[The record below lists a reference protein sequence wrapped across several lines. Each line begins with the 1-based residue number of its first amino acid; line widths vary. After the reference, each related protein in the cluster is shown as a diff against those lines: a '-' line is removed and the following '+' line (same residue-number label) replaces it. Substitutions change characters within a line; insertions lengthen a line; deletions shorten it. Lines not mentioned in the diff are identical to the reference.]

1 MDWLTKRGVLFM
13 SDEKNVTNGALP
25 AEAQRALAEA
35 AERRAQQEAKEK
47 ALERQRSA
55 EKGGPKEERV
65 RYGDWEKAG
74 RAVDF

>member
-1 MDWLTKRGVLFM
+1 MT
-13 SDEKNVTNGALP
+13 DEKKVTNTDLTP
-25 AEAQRALAEA
+25 AAQRALAEA
-35 AERRAQQEAKEK
+35 EARRAAQEAKEK
-47 ALERQRSA
+47 QLEAQRSA

>member
-1 MDWLTKRGVLFM
+1 M
-13 SDEKNVTNGALP
+13 SDEKNVTNKNLTP
-25 AEAQRALAEA
+25 AAERALAEA
-35 AERRAQQEAKEK
+35 EARRAEQEAKEK
-47 ALERQRSA
+47 ELEALRAS

>member
-1 MDWLTKRGVLFM
+1 MP
-13 SDEKNVTNGALP
+13 DEKKVTNKVLSA
-25 AEAQRALAEA
+25 A
-35 AERRAQQEAKEK
+35 AERTLQEAEARRSAQEAKEK
-47 ALERQRSA
+47 ELEAQRSA

>member
-1 MDWLTKRGVLFM
+1 M
-13 SDEKNVTNGALP
+13 SDEKKVTNADLP
-25 AEAQRALAEA
+25 PAAQRALAEA
-35 AERRAQQEAKEK
+35 EARRAAQEAKEK
-47 ALERQRSA
+47 QLEAQRSA

>member
-1 MDWLTKRGVLFM
+1 M
-13 SDEKNVTNGALP
+13 SDDKNVTNEPLSP
-25 AEAQRALAEA
+25 AARRALAEA
-35 AERRAQQEAKEK
+35 AERREQQEAREK
-47 ALERQRSA
+47 ALESQRAA